1 MITGVGR
8 KRSSQNS
15 SVIKQ
20 LSGELFAS
28 PFVKS
33 TNSDL
38 LYQQNYQKRTEKN
51 KLENRN
57 KHRLHGIFIYFKYSL
72 LLENVSNAKPLQN
85 RQHTK
90 WAKKA
95 GPETHDHNSVKS

>member
-38 LYQQNYQKRTEKN
+38 LYQQNYQKRTEK
-51 KLENRN
+51 KQIR
-57 KHRLHGIFIYFKYSL
+57 
-72 LLENVSNAKPLQN
+72 
-85 RQHTK
+85 
-90 WAKKA
+90 
-95 GPETHDHNSVKS
+95 KSKQTPSSWSI

>member
-1 MITGVGR
+1 MITGVGK

-15 SVIKQ
+15 SVIKE

-38 LYQQNYQKRTEKN
+38 LYQQNYQKRTEKKTN
-51 KLENRN
+51 
-57 KHRLHGIFIYFKYSL
+57 
-72 LLENVSNAKPLQN
+72 
-85 RQHTK
+85 
-90 WAKKA
+90 
-95 GPETHDHNSVKS
+95 